1 MTIQE
6 FRILIIENVL
16 IMVAKRKLIFL
27 EHAIALIELGRLN
40 LSLCTLPL
48 ISYHH
53 VYSGENPIPL
63 LGSPFLLDIE
73 FKFLPLC
80 ICDLLKGM
88 YDHLWL
94 HLMAAGIGPI
104 GRTGLG
110 AD

>member
-27 EHAIALIELGRLN
+27 EHAIALIELGCLN

-53 VYSGENPIPL
+53 V
-63 LGSPFLLDIE
+63 
-73 FKFLPLC
+73 
-80 ICDLLKGM
+80 
-88 YDHLWL
+88 
-94 HLMAAGIGPI
+94 
-104 GRTGLG
+104 
-110 AD
+110 